1 MIFLLSWQI
10 QNGGITV
17 LMIAGAVFFAMQSA
31 VLSVLLEWF
40 YPIRGWKIE
49 SDLWHRPRKYV
60 VPVIMLLLERA
71 ASAWSVLLYVLLVLL
86 VVEIAILLFIYR
98 RHPK

>member
-1 MIFLLSWQI
+1 MAADVIFLLSWQI

-40 YPIRGWKIE
+40 YPIRGWKIGCGNCNFTFYMSE
-49 SDLWHRPRKYV
+49 
-60 VPVIMLLLERA
+60 
-71 ASAWSVLLYVLLVLL
+71 ASEVMD
-86 VVEIAILLFIYR
+86 
-98 RHPK
+98 KK